1 VAAVKGGGA
10 RPGALDDAERGE
22 RASSRHRA
30 AGAAPLGGS
39 NRLLTVD
46 ELAAYL
52 GVPKKTVY
60 GCWRAWGLRGYR
72 VGRYLRFRERH
83 VEDWLRN
90 QEA

>member
-1 VAAVKGGGA
+1 VNGGGA
-10 RPGALDDAERGE
+10 PPPELDAAAGAT

-30 AGAAPLGGS
+30 AGAAPVGGS
-39 NRLLTVD
+39 NRLLSVD

-60 GCWRAWGLRGYR
+60 GCWRQWGLRGYR

-83 VEDWLRN
+83 VEEWLRN

>member
-1 VAAVKGGGA
+1 VAAVTGGGA
-10 RPGALDDAERGE
+10 PSGALDDAGGVE
-22 RASSRHRA
+22 RASSRHRV
-30 AGAAPLGGS
+30 AGRAPVGGS
-39 NRLLTVD
+39 NRLLSVD

-60 GCWRAWGLRGYR
+60 GCWRQWGLRGYR

-83 VEDWLRN
+83 VEEWLRN

>member
-1 VAAVKGGGA
+1 VSGGGV
-10 RPGALDDAERGE
+10 RPSGLDRVAGGE

-30 AGAAPLGGS
+30 AGRAPVGGS
-39 NRLLTVD
+39 NRLLSVD

-60 GCWRAWGLRGYR
+60 GCWRQWGLRGYR

-83 VEDWLRN
+83 VDEWLRN
-90 QEA
+90 HEA

>member
-1 VAAVKGGGA
+1 MAVVTGA
-10 RPGALDDAERGE
+10 GALDDAGGGE
-22 RASSRHRA
+22 RTSSRHRA
-30 AGAAPLGGS
+30 VGRAPVGGS
-39 NRLLTVD
+39 NRLLSVD

-60 GCWRAWGLRGYR
+60 GCWRQWGLRGYR

-83 VEDWLRN
+83 VEEWLRN

>member
-1 VAAVKGGGA
+1 VRRGGA
-10 RPGALDDAERGE
+10 LSPGLDGAAGGE

-30 AGAAPLGGS
+30 AVPAPVGGS

-60 GCWRAWGLRGYR
+60 GCWRQWGLRGYR

-83 VEDWLRN
+83 VEEWLRD

>member
-1 VAAVKGGGA
+1 VSGGGM
-10 RPGALDDAERGE
+10 RPSGLDQVAGGE
-22 RASSRHRA
+22 RASSRHRG
-30 AGAAPLGGS
+30 AGGAPVGGS

-60 GCWRAWGLRGYR
+60 GCWRQWGLWGYR

-83 VEDWLRN
+83 VDEWLQN

>member
-1 VAAVKGGGA
+1 MAAVSRGGGQ
-10 RPGALDDAERGE
+10 PGALDDAARGE